1 MQISCVA
8 PKQSTM
14 VGQAKLQ
21 SPEHDS
27 IKLVDDKMNWWDS
40 VIEYLLDQTQMS
52 VVYVLNLQKT
62 VKTMVMSL
70 LLACLSLGDFKGKH
84 FP

>member
-1 MQISCVA
+1 
-8 PKQSTM
+8 M

-21 SPEHDS
+21 SPEHES

-40 VIEYLLDQTQMS
+40 VVEYLLDQTQMS

-62 VKTMVMSL
+62 VKTLVMSL
-70 LLACLSLGDFKGKH
+70 LLGLSVPGRFQRKTREFTFFKLIWLK
-84 FP
+84 

>member
-1 MQISCVA
+1 MP
-8 PKQSTM
+8 PKQSGM

-21 SPEHDS
+21 SPEHDG
-27 IKLVDDKMNWWDS
+27 IKLVDDKMDWWDS

-84 FP
+84 FH